1 MQHQDSSGTP
11 TSCTAGGPTSVPGM
25 SNNGGPPGSNLGPNS
40 VDNTAN
46 SGGQLQ
52 SLLNGT
58 DTLEMKQSPLSV
70 HGNPANG
77 GTPGATHHANP
88 GSIQQGGPSSCHGG
102 PGSVHSQSG
111 APGGGNGPN
120 RTPISDSG
128 GNVMDFRH
136 TGNDV
141 SLICLNFYYF
151 RKLRKSLKSKKV

>member
-1 MQHQDSSGTP
+1 MQQQEGSGTP
-11 TSCTAGGPTSVPGM
+11 TSCTAGGPTSAPGINN
-25 SNNGGPPGSNLGPNS
+25 NNGGPPGSNLGPNS
-40 VDNTAN
+40 VDNTGN
-46 SGGQLQ
+46 SASGQLQ

-58 DTLEMKQSPLSV
+58 DTLEMKQSPSSV

-77 GTPGATHHANP
+77 GTPGGTHHVNP

-111 APGGGNGPN
+111 APGSVLGGGGTGPN

-141 SLICLNFYYF
+141 S
-151 RKLRKSLKSKKV
+151 